1 MIVSDY
7 MQRSYIEMVN
17 PSFWNS
23 FQISIKRRIQYEI
36 GIYKIN
42 VQKMR

>member
-1 MIVSDY
+1 LRVNIYVCVCEMIVSDY

-23 FQISIKRRIQYEI
+23 FQISIKRRNQYEI
-36 GIYKIN
+36 
-42 VQKMR
+42 